1 VPRRDT
7 KPGGHV
13 LAPGSAATPRRPRSR
28 GRYAEVLGEPRPHN
42 PSVSNSSVHVP
53 ASGGSAQIWAKGP
66 DSLNSPYQG
75 RDEAHRGEVI
85 TSEPVVAGCDASEV
99 LQSVEGGLNAPA
111 KLIETLAEAERLLPI
126 AFVGDDGLGSALVQL
141 LSQFGAV
148 VGFIAKH
155 VFRRLGPADQ
165 ALGYRAVVRFTAG
178 QQDGD

>member
-1 VPRRDT
+1 MPRRDT
-7 KPGGHV
+7 KPARGHV

-66 DSLNSPYQG
+66 DSLNPPYQG

-85 TSEPVVAGCDASEV
+85 TSEPVAGCDASEV

-111 KLIETLAEAERLLPI
+111 KLIETLAEAERLLP
-126 AFVGDDGLGSALVQL
+126 V
-141 LSQFGAV
+141 GAV
-148 VGFIAKH
+148 
-155 VFRRLGPADQ
+155 
-165 ALGYRAVVRFTAG
+165 
-178 QQDGD
+178 